1 MMSDPLH
8 FINPIYP
15 IPASLAALTLK
26 NEKNNREKLRFE
38 SQLDGN
44 CEIGNLS
51 CNSRKFQVLMIIK
64 GLFRRY
70 ERWNPVHP
78 TSGAFWGMGIGI
90 GCGVGWGPGFGPE
103 VIGYVGAGC
112 GVGFSVGITLAGFGI
127 GLPANYVLEVPYNA
141 VSFYSER
148 WVQMALPWGCSS
160 SSFMAARSGA
170 LEFARSSAL
179 LSVGNGWSNISPHF
193 SGLQRKALRR
203 FSSFKHKDLYDKVV
217 NFSDMKSVMSSHT
230 SAIVNHLQ
238 KFGARFHPHKDL
250 WLWGQVIH
258 QVSSP

>member
-1 MMSDPLH
+1 MSDPLR
-8 FINPIYP
+8 FLYSIYP
-15 IPASLAALTLK
+15 FPASLAPLTLK
-26 NEKNNREKLRFE
+26 NEKNIERSSDL
-38 SQLDGN
+38 
-44 CEIGNLS
+44 NLS
-51 CNSRKFQVLMIIK
+51 LMVLMIIK

-141 VSFYSER
+141 
-148 WVQMALPWGCSS
+148 
-160 SSFMAARSGA
+160 FMATRSGA

-230 SAIVNHLQ
+230 SSIVDHLQ
-238 KFGARFHPHKDL
+238 KFGARFHPHKGLKD
-250 WLWGQVIH
+250 
-258 QVSSP
+258 

>member
-1 MMSDPLH
+1 M
-8 FINPIYP
+8 
-15 IPASLAALTLK
+15 AALTLK

-38 SQLDGN
+38 SQLDG
-44 CEIGNLS
+44 EIRNLS

-141 VSFYSER
+141 
-148 WVQMALPWGCSS
+148 
-160 SSFMAARSGA
+160 FMATRSGA

-230 SAIVNHLQ
+230 SAIVNHLH
-238 KFGARFHPHKDL
+238 KFGARFHPHKGLKD
-250 WLWGQVIH
+250 
-258 QVSSP
+258 

>member
-1 MMSDPLH
+1 MSDPLH
-8 FINPIYP
+8 FLNSIYP
-15 IPASLAALTLK
+15 FPASLAPLTLK
-26 NEKNNREKLRFE
+26 NEKKNREKLRFE
-38 SQLDGN
+38 SQLDG
-44 CEIGNLS
+44 EIRNLS

-141 VSFYSER
+141 
-148 WVQMALPWGCSS
+148 
-160 SSFMAARSGA
+160 FMATRSGA

-203 FSSFKHKDLYDKVV
+203 FSSFKHKDLHDKVV

-238 KFGARFHPHKDL
+238 KFGARFHPHKGLKD
-250 WLWGQVIH
+250 
-258 QVSSP
+258 